1 MYQTY
6 LPLYTCY
13 FNLQSIVFFS
23 VNINKNPIL
32 NSMIQCQQLVEI
44 EQEETRDSEE
54 VVLNNTNKRDRNGK
68 FYRDIC

>member
-1 MYQTY
+1 
-6 LPLYTCY
+6 
-13 FNLQSIVFFS
+13 
-23 VNINKNPIL
+23 
-32 NSMIQCQQLVEI
+32 MIQCQQLVEI